1 MEQTSIGQD
10 GYEHSEWLRSLEG
23 YKEELGTL
31 KDRLTEI
38 GGQSISQ
45 EAAIALEQ
53 FENRF
58 RVQRDNIDR
67 LRHNIKEHRNVLRN
81 IASEHAPGAGERYTE
96 LGEAFNAEERAVEEL
111 RSDFQRFSGAP
122 R

>member
-1 MEQTSIGQD
+1 MGLD
-10 GYEHSEWLRSLEG
+10 GYEHSEWLRSLDS

-31 KDRLTEI
+31 RDRLTAI
-38 GGQSISQ
+38 GGQDISH

-67 LRHNIKEHRNVLRN
+67 LRHNIKENRNVFRR
-81 IASEHAPGAGERYTE
+81 ITGEQQQPAPKEQYAQ
-96 LGEAFNAEERAVEEL
+96 LGEAFNAEEKAVHEL
-111 RSDFQRFSGAP
+111 RREFTQFSGDLA
-122 R
+122 

>member
-1 MEQTSIGQD
+1 MGLD
-10 GYEHSEWLRSLEG
+10 GYDHSQWLRSLDS

-31 KDRLTEI
+31 KERLTQI
-38 GGQSISQ
+38 GGQELSH

-67 LRHNIKEHRNVLRN
+67 LRHNIKENRNVFRRF
-81 IASEHAPGAGERYTE
+81 AGEQSADAEAGERYAE
-96 LGEAFNAEERAVEEL
+96 LGEAFNAEERAVDEL
-111 RSDFQRFSGAP
+111 RNDFQRFSGNLA
-122 R
+122 